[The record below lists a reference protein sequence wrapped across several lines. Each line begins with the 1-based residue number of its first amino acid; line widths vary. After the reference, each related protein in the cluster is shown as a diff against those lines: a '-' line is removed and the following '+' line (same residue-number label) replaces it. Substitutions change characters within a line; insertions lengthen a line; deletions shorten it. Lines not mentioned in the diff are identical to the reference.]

1 METTSGK
8 AIRNQNAVYFLTF
21 TVIDW
26 DGPTIRDI
34 FSRKIYGDIVT
45 ESLKFYQKVPILD
58 TIVPPLLN
66 PLAKNGPDTDV
77 DLW

>member
-26 DGPTIRDI
+26 ADI

-66 PLAKNGPDTDV
+66 PLAKNGYDIDV
-77 DLW
+77 GLW